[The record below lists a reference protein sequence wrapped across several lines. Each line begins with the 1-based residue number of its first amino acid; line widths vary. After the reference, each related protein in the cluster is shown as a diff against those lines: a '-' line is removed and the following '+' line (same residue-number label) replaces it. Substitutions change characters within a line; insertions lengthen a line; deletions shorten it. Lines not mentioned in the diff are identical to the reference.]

1 MVRRKNCEFGEF
13 LSVSKYMVCW
23 SQPGEFSPVQ
33 YKKLF
38 DEFYAADWFANE
50 LKKRYNWVICIEE
63 KNLKRN

>member
-1 MVRRKNCEFGEF
+1 
-13 LSVSKYMVCW
+13 MVCW